1 MDEILQVHHI
11 SRSYMD
17 KNHPFR
23 AVEDVSFSLHAG
35 EMLGIVGLSGSGKS
49 TVLRMAGAL
58 EEPEKGNIQRPW
70 ARDKDFYRHIQMVFQ
85 DPLEA
90 FSPRMTIH
98 EFLLEPLLNFHMAN
112 REEAESRIRQMM
124 KQTDIPEELL
134 TKLPHQV
141 SGGQLQ
147 RIVIAR
153 ALLVHPELI
162 LFDEPTSALDVV
174 TQERILHLIRK
185 EWETFHF
192 AGLFVSHDLAVVQ
205 EITGR
210 VLVMEQGHVVERLL
224 SKDLRKGLH
233 PCTRRLI
240 SAQLPEDGHS
250 IPSAYEKGILYYDG
264 NQVQLVEDD
273 EKIRDILGKGAV
285 EKEVALG
292 EEHRVRAYCR
302 ESDDD
307 HSAD

>member
-134 TKLPHQV
+134 TNCPTRSAAASSSASSL
-141 SGGQLQ
+141 
-147 RIVIAR
+147 
-153 ALLVHPELI
+153 PEL
-162 LFDEPTSALDVV
+162 SWS
-174 TQERILHLIRK
+174 IRNSFSSTNPPAP
-185 EWETFHF
+185 WTW
-192 AGLFVSHDLAVVQ
+192 
-205 EITGR
+205 
-210 VLVMEQGHVVERLL
+210 
-224 SKDLRKGLH
+224 
-233 PCTRRLI
+233 
-240 SAQLPEDGHS
+240 
-250 IPSAYEKGILYYDG
+250 
-264 NQVQLVEDD
+264 
-273 EKIRDILGKGAV
+273 
-285 EKEVALG
+285 
-292 EEHRVRAYCR
+292 
-302 ESDDD
+302 
-307 HSAD
+307 